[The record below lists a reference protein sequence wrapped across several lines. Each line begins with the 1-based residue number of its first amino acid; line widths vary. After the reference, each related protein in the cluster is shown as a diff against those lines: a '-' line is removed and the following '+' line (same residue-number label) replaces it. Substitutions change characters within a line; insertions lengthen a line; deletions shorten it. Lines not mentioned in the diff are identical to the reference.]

1 MIDFATI
8 KSEITAFMP
17 DLTGLPAAQIRWR
30 DQAEGSAWVADP
42 SVWMRLQAV
51 TRRGIEEEFRQDNG
65 PGQQA
70 VTMHGQRQFTWNI
83 RAESFEQDISSVKF
97 AGNVLDTMCTRLMR
111 STSIFAR
118 TSFAIVHRTATQ
130 FFSYKDQG
138 RQVSCYVLDILC
150 ATKETDIDTSER
162 AGDWIGSARV
172 YGDIDGVR
180 EVDEIIT
187 TGDT

>member
-1 MIDFATI
+1 M
-8 KSEITAFMP
+8 
-17 DLTGLPAAQIRWR
+17 
-30 DQAEGSAWVADP
+30 
-42 SVWMRLQAV
+42 
-51 TRRGIEEEFRQDNG
+51 
-65 PGQQA
+65 
-70 VTMHGQRQFTWNI
+70 
-83 RAESFEQDISSVKF
+83 
-97 AGNVLDTMCTRLMR
+97 
-111 STSIFAR
+111 
-118 TSFAIVHRTATQ
+118 HRTATQ